1 MKRAIHMQEV
11 RKMRFKESYD
21 GWQSGRLTQADAA
34 EILGVCERSFRRYA
48 RNYEDGG
55 GLEAL
60 SDKRLNQPSRRRAP
74 LEEGVA
80 LANMYRAEFA
90 DFNVRHFHEKYVKRA
105 GSDSARSYSW
115 VKTVLQGAQLVKR
128 HKARGKHRIKRERKP
143 MAGMMIHQDASTHRW
158 IANEVWD
165 LVVTMDDAT
174 SEHYDMRFVPQEGTA
189 SSLAGMKAVITQHG
203 IPSSF
208 YSDRGAHYWST
219 PKAAGKVD
227 KRNPTQFAVAMR
239 RLGIDMIAAY
249 SPQARGRSER
259 AFQTHQGRLPQELAQ
274 AKITT
279 MKAANAYLKE
289 VYMPEFNQKF
299 SVLPAETQNA
309 FVPLGTVDVNDILSE
324 QYERTVGNDNCVAFE
339 GLSLQIPADKHR
351 HHYVRC
357 KVTVRVSCE
366 GMLSI
371 QHGPRCLARYDREGL
386 IRAEEAQAQ

>member
-105 GSDSARSYSW
+105 GADSARSYSR
-115 VKTVLQGAQLVKR
+115 VKTVLQGAQLLKR

-143 MAGMMIHQDASTHRW
+143 M
-158 IANEVWD
+158 
-165 LVVTMDDAT
+165 
-174 SEHYDMRFVPQEGTA
+174 
-189 SSLAGMKAVITQHG
+189 AGMKAVITQHG

-208 YSDRGAHYWST
+208 YSDRGAHYWRT
-219 PKAAGKVD
+219 PKAGGKVD
-227 KRNPTQFAVAMR
+227 KRNPTQFGVAMR

-299 SVLPAETQNA
+299 SVLPAETQSA

-366 GMLSI
+366 GKLSI